1 VIPGGRHAP
10 NQETHVTAKVIL
22 NPYSGRWLARRRRP
36 EMETALQAAGVEY
49 EIVET
54 GGPGEGVTLAEAAAR
69 EGFSPIIA
77 AGGDGAIGEVIN
89 GLHRASPHGVL
100 GPLGLMPL
108 GTAND
113 LVHNLG
119 LPLDLNAMAR
129 VIASGK
135 TRRIDLGTANE
146 WVFDNNSAVGL
157 EPVVTLYNI
166 RMVRLKGVI
175 RYLVAALRAI
185 NQKPTWAM
193 RLEWDGG
200 GYEGPVSLV
209 TVGNC
214 AVTGGLFR
222 MAPAA
227 DPTDGKLTFVY
238 AYAPSKLKM
247 LSLLPRAISGEYVK
261 DPAVHQH
268 HATHLQIS
276 MSPDS
281 PIQVDGEI
289 RSQALSSV
297 EYSVLPGRLDV
308 LVP

>member
-1 VIPGGRHAP
+1 
-10 NQETHVTAKVIL
+10 VTAKVIL
-22 NPYSGRWLARRRRP
+22 NPYSGRWLAQKRRP
-36 EMETALQAAGVEY
+36 EMEAALKAAGMEY
-49 EIVET
+49 EIMET
-54 GGPGEGVTLAEAAAR
+54 RGPGEGVTLAEAAAR
-69 EGFSPIIA
+69 QGFSPIIA

-89 GLHRASPHGVL
+89 GLHRASPDGVL

-119 LPLDLNAMAR
+119 LPLDLGEMAR
-129 VIASGK
+129 AIASGK
-135 TRRIDLGTANE
+135 TRRIDLGKAND

-166 RMVRLKGVI
+166 AMVRLRGVV

-185 NQKPTWAM
+185 NQKPAWAM
-193 RLEWDGG
+193 RLEWDDG

-209 TVGNC
+209 SVGNC
-214 AVTGGLFR
+214 AVTGGLFH

-238 AYAPSKLKM
+238 AYAPTRLKM
-247 LSLLPRAISGEYVK
+247 LSLLPRAISGDYVK

-268 HATHLQIS
+268 HTTRLRIS

-289 RSQALSSV
+289 RSHALSSV
-297 EYSVLPGRLDV
+297 DYSVLPARLDV

>member
-1 VIPGGRHAP
+1 
-10 NQETHVTAKVIL
+10 
-22 NPYSGRWLARRRRP
+22 
-36 EMETALQAAGVEY
+36 MESALRAAGLEY
-49 EIVET
+49 EIAET

-69 EGFSPIIA
+69 QGFSPIIA

-119 LPLDLNAMAR
+119 LPLDLGDMAR
-129 VIASGK
+129 AIASGK

-146 WVFDNNSAVGL
+146 WVFDNNSAIGL
-157 EPVVTLYNI
+157 EPMVTLYNI
-166 RMVRLKGVI
+166 RMVRLRGVV

-193 RLEWDGG
+193 HLEWDDG
-200 GYEGPVSLV
+200 GYDGPVSLV
-209 TVGNC
+209 SVGNC

-227 DPTDGKLTFVY
+227 DPTDGKITFVY
-238 AYAPSKLKM
+238 AYAPTRLKM
-247 LSLLPRAISGEYVK
+247 LSLLPRAISGDYVK

-268 HATHLQIS
+268 HTTCLRIS

-289 RSQALSSV
+289 RSHGLGSV
-297 EYSVLPGRLDV
+297 DYGVLPARLDV

>member
-1 VIPGGRHAP
+1 M
-10 NQETHVTAKVIL
+10 TAKVIL
-22 NPYSGRWLARRRRP
+22 NPYSARWMARKRRP
-36 EMETALQAAGVEY
+36 EMEAALQAAGLDFEV
-49 EIVET
+49 VET
-54 GGPGEGVTLAEAAAR
+54 NAPGEGVTLAETAVR
-69 EGFSPIIA
+69 QGFSPIIA
-77 AGGDGAIGEVIN
+77 AGGDGAFGEVVN
-89 GLHRASPHGVL
+89 GLYRASPEGVL
-100 GPLGLMPL
+100 GPLGLMPM

-119 LPLDLNAMAR
+119 LPLELGAMAR
-129 VIASGK
+129 AIAAGK
-135 TRRIDLGTANE
+135 TRRIDLGMANE

-166 RMVRLKGVI
+166 RMVRLRGVI

-185 NQKPTWAM
+185 NQKPAWAA
-193 RLEWDGG
+193 RLEWDDG

-238 AYAPSKLKM
+238 AYAATRLKM
-247 LSLLPRAISGEYVK
+247 LSLLPRAISGNYVK

-268 HATHLQIS
+268 HTTKLRIS

-281 PIQVDGEI
+281 PIQVDGEL
-289 RSQALSSV
+289 RSRALASV
-297 EYSVLPGRLDV
+297 IYQVLPSRLDV

>member
-1 VIPGGRHAP
+1 M
-10 NQETHVTAKVIL
+10 TAKVIL
-22 NPYSGRWLARRRRP
+22 NPYSGRWNARKRRP
-36 EMETALQAAGVEY
+36 EMEAALQEAGVTY
-49 EIVET
+49 ELVET
-54 GGPGEGVTLAEAAAR
+54 GAPGEGVTLAEAAAR
-69 EGFSPIIA
+69 AGFSPIIA
-77 AGGDGAIGEVIN
+77 AGGDGALGEVVN
-89 GLHRASPHGVL
+89 GLHRASPDKPL

-119 LPLDLNAMAR
+119 LPLDLKAMAR
-129 VIASGK
+129 AIAGGK
-135 TRRIDLGTANE
+135 TRRIDLGRANE

-157 EPVVTLYNI
+157 EPIVTLFNM
-166 RMVRLKGVI
+166 RMVRLRGVI

-185 NQKPTWAM
+185 HSKPTWSM
-193 RLEWDGG
+193 RLEWDDG

-238 AYAPSKLKM
+238 AYAPSRLKM
-247 LSLLPRAISGEYVK
+247 LSLLPRAISGDYVK

-268 HATHLQIS
+268 HTTRLQIH
-276 MSPDS
+276 MTPDS

-289 RSQALSSV
+289 RSHGLGTV
-297 EYSVLPGRLDV
+297 EYLALPARLDV

>member
-1 VIPGGRHAP
+1 M
-10 NQETHVTAKVIL
+10 TAKVIL
-22 NPYSGRWLARRRRP
+22 NPYSGRWLARKRRP
-36 EMETALQAAGVEY
+36 EMEAALHGAGIDY
-49 EIVET
+49 ELVET
-54 GGPGEGVTLAEAAAR
+54 TAPGEGVPLAEAAAR
-69 EGFSPIIA
+69 QGFSPIIA
-77 AGGDGAIGEVIN
+77 AGGDGALGEVIN
-89 GLHRASPHGVL
+89 GLRRAAPDGVL

-119 LPLDLNAMAR
+119 LPLDLKAMAAA
-129 VIASGK
+129 IAGGK
-135 TRRIDLGTANE
+135 TRRIDLGQANE

-157 EPVVTLYNI
+157 EPVVTQYNI
-166 RMVRLKGVI
+166 RMVRLRGVV

-185 NQKPTWAM
+185 NQQPTWTM
-193 RLEWDGG
+193 RLEWDDG
-200 GYEGPVSLV
+200 GYEGPISLV

-238 AYAPSKLKM
+238 AYAASKLKM

-268 HATHLQIS
+268 HTTRLHIS
-276 MSPDS
+276 MTPDS
-281 PIQVDGEI
+281 PIQVDGEL
-289 RSQALSSV
+289 RSHGLSEVTYIS
-297 EYSVLPGRLDV
+297 LPARLDV

>member
-1 VIPGGRHAP
+1 M
-10 NQETHVTAKVIL
+10 TAKVIL
-22 NPYSGRWLARRRRP
+22 NPYSGRWNARKRRP
-36 EMETALQAAGVEY
+36 EMEAALQEAGVRY
-49 EIVET
+49 ELVET
-54 GGPGEGVTLAEAAAR
+54 GAPGEGVTLAEAAAR
-69 EGFSPIIA
+69 AGFSPIIA
-77 AGGDGAIGEVIN
+77 AGGDGALGEVVN
-89 GLHRASPHGVL
+89 GLHRASPDRPL

-119 LPLDLNAMAR
+119 LPLDLKAMAR
-129 VIASGK
+129 AIAGGK
-135 TRRIDLGTANE
+135 TRRIDLGRANE

-157 EPVVTLYNI
+157 EPIVTLFNI
-166 RMVRLKGVI
+166 RMVRLRGVI

-185 NQKPTWAM
+185 HSKPTWSM
-193 RLEWDGG
+193 RLEWDDG

-238 AYAPSKLKM
+238 AYAPSRLKM
-247 LSLLPRAISGEYVK
+247 LSLLPRAISGDYVK

-268 HATHLQIS
+268 HTTRLQIH
-276 MSPDS
+276 MTPDS
-281 PIQVDGEI
+281 PIQVDGEL
-289 RSQALSSV
+289 RSLALSSV
-297 EYSVLPGRLDV
+297 EYLALPARLDV